1 MKRSLTTLTQSAKW
15 LGVVALSAALVAG
28 CSANPV
34 AAPEAKA
41 AAAQEQQ
48 VKTVKT
54 AKVTKQKIG
63 DPLEQVGDVVSSVR
77 LDVVT
82 KAGGEIVEVL
92 KKRGETVQKGDVLFR
107 LDPIDVELQKEQSD
121 LSIRSAAAQLK
132 KAREDV
138 DNGKTELKNA
148 IIKLETAVSDLEK
161 AYNRTHNDYDAGNA
175 TKDQLDQAETQLN
188 NMKLDLDIQRKKLQ
202 TLENTD
208 SLATAEM
215 QLESAKLSSR
225 SAERALSNLEVKAP
239 ASGVLTDLTV
249 EAGMTITP
257 GFRAGEVQQL
267 DPVKIQSTL
276 TDTAAALVRGK
287 TSLSFYIPD
296 VTDKQE
302 AKVTFL
308 SDVMNSQTKAYDL
321 ELEVPN
327 ADGKLK
333 PGAKAQ
339 IVLTADSEQIVPVV
353 PTLSVVRE
361 GSDSFVFVLKGST
374 VEKRKV
380 ELGRLNEA
388 NQEVLSGVTADET
401 IVVSGQHQLKDQDQ
415 VQVAN

>member
-1 MKRSLTTLTQSAKW
+1 MKRSLTTLTQGAKW

-28 CSANPV
+28 CSAKPA
-34 AAPEAKA
+34 AAPEAQA
-41 AAAQEQQ
+41 AAAQQQ

-54 AKVTKQKIG
+54 AKVEKQKIG

-77 LDVVT
+77 LDVVA

-92 KKRGETVQKGDVLFR
+92 KKRGDAVQKGDVLFR
-107 LDPIDVELQKEQSD
+107 LDPVDVELQKEQSD
-121 LSIRSAAAQLK
+121 LSIRSAEAQLK

-148 IIKLETAVSDLEK
+148 IVKLETAVSDLEK

-175 TKDQLDQAETQLN
+175 TQAQLDQARTQLS
-188 NMKLDLDIQRKKLQ
+188 NMQLDLDIQRKKLQ

-208 SLATAEM
+208 SLATVEM
-215 QLESAKLSSR
+215 QLESAKLGSR
-225 SAERALSNLEVKAP
+225 SAVRALSNLEVKAP
-239 ASGVLTDLTV
+239 ASGVLTDLTAEV
-249 EAGMTITP
+249 GMTITP

-267 DPVKIQSTL
+267 NPVKIKSTL
-276 TDTAAALVRGK
+276 TETAAALVRGK
-287 TSLSFYIPD
+287 SSLVFYIPD

-321 ELEVPN
+321 ELEVAN

-339 IVLTADSEQIVPVV
+339 IVLTSDSEQIVPVV

-361 GSDSFVFVLKGST
+361 GSDSFVFVLKGNT

-388 NQEVLSGVTADET
+388 NQEVLSGVVADET

-415 VQVAN
+415 VQAAN